1 MKKSQL
7 IQCIK
12 LLTPNQLKEICV
24 YLYIDEYYP
33 LLKDHYL
40 KRYKLFD
47 LEYRHSMSTSK
58 LVKTLKFC
66 RLKIEHALL
75 DDDFLTKFGKFF
87 K

>member
-1 MKKSQL
+1 MEKHKF

-12 LLTPNQLKEICV
+12 LLTPNQLKDICN
-24 YLYIDEYYP
+24 YLYIDEYY
-33 LLKDHYL
+33 LLLEDYYL

-47 LEYRHSMSTSK
+47 LEYRHSMSSSK

-66 RLKIEHALL
+66 RMKIEHALS
-75 DDDFLTKFGKFF
+75 DDDFLNKYGKFF